1 MSFCLH
7 IDYNTGCVGENMQPQ
22 GMQAQGMPAQGM
34 PMASDKDWTTLL
46 ILSILLGTL
55 GVDRFYAGSI
65 GLGILKLITFGG
77 CGIWTLTDIIMI
89 ATGSFKDGNGLV
101 VSSK

>member
-1 MSFCLH
+1 
-7 IDYNTGCVGENMQPQ
+7 MQPQ
-22 GMQAQGMPAQGM
+22 GMQQGVPAQGM
-34 PMASDKDWTTLL
+34 AMMESDKDWTVLL
-46 ILSILLGTL
+46 ILSILLGSL

-77 CGIWTLTDIIMI
+77 CGVWWLIDLIMI